1 MGRINVFTLEASI
14 TLDASSY
21 ESEMA
26 KAAKTAK
33 DTGNAVSTSSS
44 AMESAMIKV
53 PVAADKVAK
62 GMENLGKST
71 TKASDGIDG
80 VKKTTEETKKPLGEI
95 PPLTQ
100 KVKSA
105 FEKLSESV
113 TKQASDL
120 DELKA
125 KYASLYLE
133 QGEESAEAQEVARQI
148 TELSTSLGENKAK
161 ISEAVDAAN
170 KFDTTMHDTSEA
182 VDDVAEAVED
192 AGDKT
197 NLFADI
203 LKANLASGAII
214 SGVKKLAG
222 VVADVGKA
230 AYTSYAQH
238 EQLTDGIKKL
248 YGDAAQAVI
257 SNANGAYKSAQMSAN
272 SYMSNIMGFSAAL
285 VESLNKDQKEAAKV
299 ADTALRDVADN
310 ANAFGK
316 YTVEELAG
324 VYQALAKGQYQTLD
338 NLMLGF
344 AGTKEGLQQLLDKA
358 NELNEEQGIHTQYS
372 INNFADIVNAI
383 HKVQEE
389 MGIAGTASGEAANTI
404 EGSTAMAKAAWE
416 NLATGMADSSADM
429 EGLTKD
435 FVDSVFTAGRNII
448 PRVQQIVTGVGTAT
462 VEAISYLRET
472 NSAIDLLVTAFE
484 FAATAATVAGTAIG
498 ANMAGKAIANIA
510 TIFTANASA
519 LAFFTAESGKAAVAE
534 ATLNGVFSVSE
545 IAVGVLTGK
554 ISLAT
559 AAQYAW
565 NTAINANP
573 IGLIAAAV
581 AALAIGIGKATK
593 AHKDFVKE
601 LAGEPQTVEEA
612 RAKVEELEQQYEE
625 ASKARLEAFSS
636 DAGFSGD
643 TVEMERLAEAI
654 KQAKQ
659 NLADLEAQE
668 QAAAEEAA
676 KPVNVIK
683 AASEEYAATAQSIL
697 EDYQNTYTTIY
708 NGLHDV
714 GSAFTSQIE
723 VAKMSWDDFM
733 GNLKGNTE
741 VLQQID
747 EDFAFVSEKA
757 DLAGISVDGLSQYLA
772 SMSTGEQAGFL
783 AGLRDELEDMS
794 GGTDGLSKKL
804 AELMDNVSAYE
815 AAGAETSD
823 GLALAVENVNARMQ
837 EAADSYVEKVGDL
850 DQEAEAT
857 EAATNTMSGLVAGI
871 DSSTPGVLAKLD
883 SLASQMKSR
892 LTNSFANYTLTIK
905 ANIKGSNV
913 PGAKSGLDYVPY
925 DDYLVRLHKGEKVL
939 TAEEARAYRAGES
952 AGASGG
958 ADYDGAGFSGGSRGV
973 TIIQNIQS
981 VAQTPV
987 ELAAATE
994 AYFTQAR
1001 WTI

>member
-1 MGRINVFTLEASI
+1 MGRINVFKLEASI

-214 SGVKKLAG
+214 AGVKKLAG

-230 AYTSYAQH
+230 AYTSYARY
-238 EQLTDGIKKL
+238 EQLASGAQL
-248 YGDAAQAVI
+248 MFGDAYDFVAEKAR
-257 SNANGAYKSAQMSAN
+257 NAYKTVQMSQNDYFQQVNGFATGLKTALGGN
-272 SYMSNIMGFSAAL
+272 VQAAAELADKVITAEADVVAATGNTQEAVQNAFNGIMKSNYTMLDNLQLGITPTKEGFQQLIDTVNEWNAENGEATAYTIDNLADCQAAL
-285 VESLNKDQKEAAKV
+285 VDYIEMQGLSNYAAEEAA
-299 ADTALRDVADN
+299 R
-310 ANAFGK
+310 
-316 YTVEELAG
+316 
-324 VYQALAKGQYQTLD
+324 
-338 NLMLGF
+338 
-344 AGTKEGLQQLLDKA
+344 
-358 NELNEEQGIHTQYS
+358 
-372 INNFADIVNAI
+372 
-383 HKVQEE
+383 
-389 MGIAGTASGEAANTI
+389 TI
-404 EGSTAMAKAAWE
+404 EGSTASMKAAWQ
-416 NLATGMADSSADM
+416 NLATGMADSNADM
-429 EGLTKD
+429 EGLTQD
-435 FVDSVFTAGRNII
+435 FVDSVFTAGKNIV

-498 ANMAGKAIANIA
+498 VNMAGKAIANIA

-565 NTAINANP
+565 NTAIAANP
-573 IGLIAAAV
+573 LGVLAAAV

-593 AHKDFVKE
+593 AHKEFVKE

-612 RAKVEELEQQYEE
+612 RAKVEELKKQYEE
-625 ASKARLEAFSS
+625 ASKARLEMFSS

-654 KQAKQ
+654 KQAEQ
-659 NLADLEAQE
+659 NLANLQAQE

-676 KPVNVIK
+676 KPANVIK
-683 AASEEYAATAQSIL
+683 AASEEYAAAAQSIL

-708 NGLHDV
+708 NGLHDA
-714 GSAFTSQIE
+714 GSAFTSVVEATEI
-723 VAKMSWDDFM
+723 SWADAM
-733 GNLKGNTE
+733 ANINANTA
-741 VLQQID
+741 VLDNMDENFAIISAAANDAGVNID
-747 EDFAFVSEKA
+747 GF
-757 DLAGISVDGLSQYLA
+757 SQYLA
-772 SMSTGEQAGFL
+772 SMSTEDAAGVL
-783 AGLRDELEDMS
+783 AALRTEL
-794 GGTDGLSKKL
+794 
-804 AELMDNVSAYE
+804 DNVEWGSADATVLFDNLATSINKY
-815 AAGAETSD
+815 AESGTGYAD
-823 GLALAVENVNARMQ
+823 GLALAVENVKSRMQ

-850 DQEAEAT
+850 DQEAAAT

-871 DSSTPGVLAKLD
+871 DSSTPGVLDKMD

-892 LTNSFANYTLTIK
+892 LTNSFSGFVLTINAK
-905 ANIKGSNV
+905 VKGSNV

-939 TAEEARAYRAGES
+939 TAEEARAYRAGKS

-958 ADYDGAGFSGGSRGV
+958 ADYDGAGFAGGGRGV
-973 TIIQNIQS
+973 TIIQNINSPVQS
-981 VAQTPV
+981 EV

>member
-1 MGRINVFTLEASI
+1 MGANVFELFATIS
-14 TLDASSY
+14 LDTDEY
-21 ESEMA
+21 ER
-26 KAAKTAK
+26 KLK
-33 DTGNAVSTSSS
+33 DS
-44 AMESAMIKV
+44 
-53 PVAADKVAK
+53 
-62 GMENLGKST
+62 
-71 TKASDGIDG
+71 
-80 VKKTTEETKKPLGEI
+80 
-95 PPLTQ
+95 
-100 KVKSA
+100 
-105 FEKLSESV
+105 
-113 TKQASDL
+113 
-120 DELKA
+120 
-125 KYASLYLE
+125 
-133 QGEESAEAQEVARQI
+133 
-148 TELSTSLGENKAK
+148 ENK
-161 ISEAVDAAN
+161 
-170 KFDTTMHDTSEA
+170 TS
-182 VDDVAEAVED
+182 
-192 AGDKT
+192 T
-197 NLFADI
+197 FADV

-214 SGVKKLAG
+214 AGVKKLAG

-230 AYTSYAQH
+230 AYTSYARY
-238 EQLTDGIKKL
+238 EQLAGGAQL
-248 YGDAAQAVI
+248 MFGDAYDFVTEKAR
-257 SNANGAYKSAQMSAN
+257 NAYKTVQMSQNDYLQQVNGFATGLKTALGGN
-272 SYMSNIMGFSAAL
+272 VQAAAELADKVITAEADVVAATGNTQEAVQNAFNGIMKSNYTMLDNLQLGIAPTKEGFQQLIDKVNEWNAENGKATAYTIDNLADCQAAL
-285 VESLNKDQKEAAKV
+285 VDYIEMQGLAGYAANEAA
-299 ADTALRDVADN
+299 D
-310 ANAFGK
+310 
-316 YTVEELAG
+316 
-324 VYQALAKGQYQTLD
+324 
-338 NLMLGF
+338 
-344 AGTKEGLQQLLDKA
+344 
-358 NELNEEQGIHTQYS
+358 
-372 INNFADIVNAI
+372 
-383 HKVQEE
+383 
-389 MGIAGTASGEAANTI
+389 TI
-404 EGSTAMAKAAWE
+404 EGSTASMKAAWQ
-416 NLATGMADSSADM
+416 NLATGMADSNADM
-429 EGLTKD
+429 EGLTQD

-484 FAATAATVAGTAIG
+484 LAATAAAVAGTAIG

-510 TIFTANASA
+510 TVFTANASA

-545 IAVGVLTGK
+545 IAVGVLTGQ

-565 NTAINANP
+565 NTAIKANP

-593 AHKDFVKE
+593 AHKEFVKE

-612 RAKVEELEQQYEE
+612 KAKLDELKAKYEELVAAQNELYKYNPTQWRP
-625 ASKARLEAFSS
+625 SKEMQEY
-636 DAGFSGD
+636 GD
-643 TVEMERLAEAI
+643 AI
-654 KQAKQ
+654 KEAEQ
-659 NLADLEAQE
+659 NLADLQAQE

-676 KPVNVIK
+676 KPANVIK
-683 AASEEYAATAQSIL
+683 AASEEYAAAAQSIL

-794 GGTDGLSKKL
+794 GGTEGLSKKL

-815 AAGAETSD
+815 AAGTETSD
-823 GLALAVENVNARMQ
+823 GLALAVENVKSRMQ

-850 DQEAEAT
+850 DQEAAAT

-939 TAEEARAYRAGES
+939 TAEEARAYRSEKS

-958 ADYDGAGFSGGSRGV
+958 ADYDGVGFSSGSRGV

>member
-1 MGRINVFTLEASI
+1 MAANVFELFATIS
-14 TLDASSY
+14 LDTDEY
-21 ESEMA
+21 ER
-26 KAAKTAK
+26 KLK
-33 DTGNAVSTSSS
+33 DS
-44 AMESAMIKV
+44 
-53 PVAADKVAK
+53 
-62 GMENLGKST
+62 
-71 TKASDGIDG
+71 
-80 VKKTTEETKKPLGEI
+80 
-95 PPLTQ
+95 
-100 KVKSA
+100 
-105 FEKLSESV
+105 
-113 TKQASDL
+113 
-120 DELKA
+120 
-125 KYASLYLE
+125 
-133 QGEESAEAQEVARQI
+133 
-148 TELSTSLGENKAK
+148 ENK
-161 ISEAVDAAN
+161 
-170 KFDTTMHDTSEA
+170 TS
-182 VDDVAEAVED
+182 
-192 AGDKT
+192 T
-197 NLFADI
+197 FADV

-214 SGVKKLAG
+214 AGVKKLAG

-230 AYTSYAQH
+230 AYTSYARY
-238 EQLTDGIKKL
+238 EQLAGGAQL
-248 YGDAAQAVI
+248 MFGDAYDFVAEKAR
-257 SNANGAYKSAQMSAN
+257 NAYKSVQMSQNDYLQQVNGFATGLKTALGGN
-272 SYMSNIMGFSAAL
+272 VQAAAELADKVITAEADVVAATGNTQEAVQNAFNGIMKSNFTMLDNLQLGITPTKEGFQQLIDKVNEWNAENGEATAYTIDNLADCQAAL
-285 VESLNKDQKEAAKV
+285 VDYIEMQGLAGYAANEAA
-299 ADTALRDVADN
+299 
-310 ANAFGK
+310 G
-316 YTVEELAG
+316 
-324 VYQALAKGQYQTLD
+324 
-338 NLMLGF
+338 
-344 AGTKEGLQQLLDKA
+344 
-358 NELNEEQGIHTQYS
+358 
-372 INNFADIVNAI
+372 
-383 HKVQEE
+383 
-389 MGIAGTASGEAANTI
+389 TI
-404 EGSTAMAKAAWE
+404 EGSTASMKAAWQ

-462 VEAISYLRET
+462 AEAISYLRET

-498 ANMAGKAIANIA
+498 ASMAGKAIANIA

-545 IAVGVLTGK
+545 IAVGVLTGQ

-625 ASKARLEAFSS
+625 ASKARLEMFTS

-654 KQAKQ
+654 KQARQ

-794 GGTDGLSKKL
+794 GGTEGLSKKL

-815 AAGAETSD
+815 AAGTETSD

>member
-1 MGRINVFTLEASI
+1 MAANVFELFATIS
-14 TLDASSY
+14 LDTDEY
-21 ESEMA
+21 ER
-26 KAAKTAK
+26 KLK
-33 DTGNAVSTSSS
+33 DS
-44 AMESAMIKV
+44 
-53 PVAADKVAK
+53 
-62 GMENLGKST
+62 
-71 TKASDGIDG
+71 
-80 VKKTTEETKKPLGEI
+80 
-95 PPLTQ
+95 
-100 KVKSA
+100 
-105 FEKLSESV
+105 
-113 TKQASDL
+113 
-120 DELKA
+120 
-125 KYASLYLE
+125 
-133 QGEESAEAQEVARQI
+133 
-148 TELSTSLGENKAK
+148 ENK
-161 ISEAVDAAN
+161 
-170 KFDTTMHDTSEA
+170 TS
-182 VDDVAEAVED
+182 
-192 AGDKT
+192 T
-197 NLFADI
+197 FADV

-214 SGVKKLAG
+214 AGVKKLAG

-230 AYTSYAQH
+230 AYTSYARY
-238 EQLTDGIKKL
+238 EQLAGGAQL
-248 YGDAAQAVI
+248 MFGDAYDFVAEKAR
-257 SNANGAYKSAQMSAN
+257 NAYKSVQMSQN
-272 SYMSNIMGFSAAL
+272 DYLQQVNGFSTGLKTALGGNVQAAAELADKVITAEADVVAATGNTQEAVQNAFNGIMKSNFTMLDNLQLGITPTKEGFQQLIDKVNEWNAENGEATAYTIDNLADCQAAL
-285 VESLNKDQKEAAKV
+285 VDYIEMQGLAGYAANEAA
-299 ADTALRDVADN
+299 
-310 ANAFGK
+310 G
-316 YTVEELAG
+316 
-324 VYQALAKGQYQTLD
+324 
-338 NLMLGF
+338 
-344 AGTKEGLQQLLDKA
+344 
-358 NELNEEQGIHTQYS
+358 
-372 INNFADIVNAI
+372 
-383 HKVQEE
+383 
-389 MGIAGTASGEAANTI
+389 TI
-404 EGSTAMAKAAWE
+404 EGSTASMKAAWQ

-498 ANMAGKAIANIA
+498 ASMAGKAIANIA

-545 IAVGVLTGK
+545 IAVGVLTGQ

-625 ASKARLEAFSS
+625 ASKARLEMFTS

-723 VAKMSWDDFM
+723 VVKMSWDGLM
-733 GNLKGNTE
+733 GNLHGNTE

-747 EDFAFVSEKA
+747 EDFAFIREKA
-757 DLAGISVDGLSQYLA
+757 DLAGVSIDGLGKYLA
-772 SMSTGEQAGFL
+772 SMSDGEKAGFL
-783 AGLRDELEDMS
+783 AGVRKELEDMS
-794 GGTDGLSKKL
+794 GGTDGLSRKF
-804 AELMDNVSAYE
+804 ATLMDGISAYE
-815 AAGAETSD
+815 AAGTETSD

-850 DQEAEAT
+850 DQEAAAT

-871 DSSTPGVLAKLD
+871 DSSTPGVLDKLD

-939 TAEEARAYRAGES
+939 TAEEARAYRAGKS

-958 ADYDGAGFSGGSRGV
+958 ADYDGVGFAGGGRGV
-973 TIIQNIQS
+973 TIIQNINSPVQS
-981 VAQTPV
+981 EV

>member
-1 MGRINVFTLEASI
+1 MAANVFELFATIS
-14 TLDASSY
+14 LDTDEY
-21 ESEMA
+21 ER
-26 KAAKTAK
+26 KLK
-33 DTGNAVSTSSS
+33 DS
-44 AMESAMIKV
+44 
-53 PVAADKVAK
+53 
-62 GMENLGKST
+62 
-71 TKASDGIDG
+71 
-80 VKKTTEETKKPLGEI
+80 
-95 PPLTQ
+95 
-100 KVKSA
+100 
-105 FEKLSESV
+105 
-113 TKQASDL
+113 
-120 DELKA
+120 
-125 KYASLYLE
+125 
-133 QGEESAEAQEVARQI
+133 
-148 TELSTSLGENKAK
+148 ENK
-161 ISEAVDAAN
+161 
-170 KFDTTMHDTSEA
+170 TS
-182 VDDVAEAVED
+182 
-192 AGDKT
+192 T
-197 NLFADI
+197 FADV
-203 LKANLASGAII
+203 LKANLASDAII
-214 SGVKKLAG
+214 AGVKKLAG

-230 AYTSYAQH
+230 AYTSYARY
-238 EQLTDGIKKL
+238 EQLAGGAQL
-248 YGDAAQAVI
+248 MFGDAYDFVAEKAR
-257 SNANGAYKSAQMSAN
+257 NAYKTVQMSQNDYLQQVNGFATGLKTALGGN
-272 SYMSNIMGFSAAL
+272 VQAAAELADKVITAEADVVAATGNTQEAVQNAFNGIMKSNFTMLDNLQLGITPTKEGFQQLIDKVNEWNAENGEATAYTIDNLADCQAAL
-285 VESLNKDQKEAAKV
+285 VDYIEMQGLAGYAANEAA
-299 ADTALRDVADN
+299 
-310 ANAFGK
+310 G
-316 YTVEELAG
+316 
-324 VYQALAKGQYQTLD
+324 
-338 NLMLGF
+338 
-344 AGTKEGLQQLLDKA
+344 
-358 NELNEEQGIHTQYS
+358 
-372 INNFADIVNAI
+372 
-383 HKVQEE
+383 
-389 MGIAGTASGEAANTI
+389 TI
-404 EGSTAMAKAAWE
+404 EGSTASMKAAWQ

-435 FVDSVFTAGRNII
+435 FVDSVFTAGQNII
-448 PRVQQIVTGVGTAT
+448 PRVQQIVAGVGTAT
-462 VEAISYLRET
+462 AEAISYLRET

-498 ANMAGKAIANIA
+498 ASMAGKAIANIA

-581 AALAIGIGKATK
+581 AALAIGIGEATK

-601 LAGEPQTVEEA
+601 LVGEPQTVEEA

-625 ASKARLEAFSS
+625 ASKARLEAYSS

-659 NLADLEAQE
+659 KLADLEAQE

-676 KPVNVIK
+676 KPANVIK
-683 AASEEYAATAQSIL
+683 AASEEYAAAAQSIL

-757 DLAGISVDGLSQYLA
+757 DLAGISIDGLAQYLA
-772 SMSTGEQAGFL
+772 SMSTGEKAGFL
-783 AGLRDELEDMS
+783 AGAREELEDMS
-794 GGTDGLSKKL
+794 GGVDGLRGKL
-804 AELMDNVSAYE
+804 TTLMDGVSAYE
-815 AAGAETSD
+815 AAGTETSD

-850 DQEAEAT
+850 DQEAAAT

-871 DSSTPGVLAKLD
+871 DSSTPGVLDKLD

-939 TAEEARAYRAGES
+939 TAEEARAYRAGKS

-958 ADYDGAGFSGGSRGV
+958 ADYDGVGFAGGGRGV
-973 TIIQNIQS
+973 TIIQNINSPVQS
-981 VAQTPV
+981 EV